1 MGAFAGLNCAAANA
15 LPSQLVVVEPRRLRV
30 LSKTTAP
37 EPVTGRITFGHSDG
51 RDYVYAAGRDSLFRF
66 RYRRRSLVLDRGW
79 GPVRYRRGDQR
90 PGTGP
95 GLLGGFL
102 VVQTNFLPSTAPLT
116 VTAVS
121 VHDSRRVFRIT
132 PFAHES
138 PRGSWIVS
146 KPALDAA
153 TGTIVTHDTSA
164 GRMAALHLDPRRGL
178 SVTWRRALTSLDFA
192 ALVGSPRHRQI
203 VIPDFA
209 RAGRPT

>member
-1 MGAFAGLNCAAANA
+1 MFPATCTLRDLTG
-15 LPSQLVVVEPRRLRV
+15 SRRARIAV
-30 LSKTTAP
+30 RSAP
-37 EPVTGRITFGHSDG
+37 
-51 RDYVYAAGRDSLFRF
+51 A
-66 RYRRRSLVLDRGW
+66 
-79 GPVRYRRGDQR
+79 RYRRGDQR

-178 SVTWRRALTSLDFA
+178 SVTWRRTLTSLDFA
-192 ALVGSPRHRQI
+192 ALVGGPRQRQI

-209 RAGRPT
+209 AGADRVIWLDERSGRERARSAALAPSGAPGNIVTPGFGGRFYYLSATGRLRELRPARPGP